1 MNEWMDVEKKIS
13 EIRNSQQQQIV
24 RSKKKKYWP
33 ASSPNRWTD
42 GFNIVELIDLQFFPN
57 TVVVWD
63 QLQFLKEKKTTEK
76 NVTGISY

>member
-1 MNEWMDVEKKIS
+1 MNGCRKKIS

-24 RSKKKKYWP
+24 RSKKKKKYWP

-57 TVVVWD
+57 TVVIWD
-63 QLQFLKEKKTTEK
+63 QQFLKEKKTTEK